1 MNLQGNIYNNLK
13 QSNMMIELKSVGS
26 IIDTDTRLVYTTLSN
41 GYYADT
47 GIDLYSTSKD
57 WVDKLSDEDIYL
69 INENI

>member
-1 MNLQGNIYNNLK
+1 
-13 QSNMMIELKSVGS
+13 MIELKSVGS
-26 IIDTDTRLVYTTLSN
+26 IIDTDTRLVYTNLSN